1 MFREHDYAV
10 LLYSLGLL
18 GAPLP
23 AFDAAVREKIHYRA
37 TRVSG
42 FLSGRSTSNALL
54 GLSRTGDQWDAIGS
68 EAQQAWVQALCA
80 TDAQPLRDA
89 GADQDEDSPVFES
102 DSDSDLHL
110 RSRRLRG
117 LAGMSKAE
125 VQQVLA
131 AFQGLGMQR
140 TALPEQLKTAVDSAV
155 ERFCI

>member
-42 FLSGRSTSNALL
+42 FLSARSTSNALL
-54 GLSRTGDQWDAIGS
+54 GLSRAGETWDAIGS

-80 TDAQPLRDA
+80 TDAQPLG
-89 GADQDEDSPVFES
+89 GADADRDEDSPLFES
-102 DSDSDLHL
+102 DSDSDLQL
-110 RSRRLRG
+110 RSERLRG
-117 LAGMSKAE
+117 LSGMSKAE
-125 VQQVLA
+125 VQQIIV
-131 AFQGLGMQR
+131 AFEGLGMQR
-140 TALPEQLKTAVDSAV
+140 TALPEQLRTAFDGAV
-155 ERFCI
+155 ERCRI